1 MTRETDMNTKV
12 VAVFE
17 REDIDLLLQAIKM
30 LYMTGLEGEEL
41 ETLARITEYLEN
53 RARLYDEDKAEAERL
68 GLNVSKADEIPF

>member
-1 MTRETDMNTKV
+1 MNTKV